1 MLLNSKNIEPS
12 SKSKKNAPTPHP
24 PEKRILI
31 FQEVSLPG
39 SKILHFLKRKL
50 FFYFRNWNSTLLDP
64 SSKKKKKKKK
74 TIPIKFLL
82 IQYFLKRKLIFTE
95 TKTPIFWKTE
105 TSPENFYISGSRT
118 FLYFRK

>member
-64 SSKKKKKKKK
+64 SSKKKKKKKIYPKKISYK
-74 TIPIKFLL
+74 TIFYK
-82 IQYFLKRKLIFTE
+82 K
-95 TKTPIFWKTE
+95 KTYIYGNKNPYIL
-105 TSPENFYISGSRT
+105 ENRNFP
-118 FLYFRK
+118 